1 MNNTLFQSSIST
13 NTPSDGLGGGRRTPS
28 DGLGGGRR
36 TPSDGLGGGR

>member
-1 MNNTLFQSSIST
+1 MNNTLSQHPVLT